1 MTGSGGGEMLEDTL
15 SGEGDLKL
23 TGESRSLSLLGL
35 GSANEV
41 ILKNERSGCSI
52 LGIIKF
58 FGESGLYVQ
67 S

>member
-1 MTGSGGGEMLEDTL
+1 MCMTGSLPGGGEEDTL
-15 SGEGDLKL
+15 SGDGDRKL
-23 TGESRSLSLLGL
+23 TGESLSLLGL